1 MVDNGWESINCIPMY
16 IACWWVPHT
25 SSKPPFECSGWV
37 WRRYLCMGILS
48 CTTNRWFF
56 AIPVYEGIYL
66 IPPSFYRID
75 MKTSLLNYDVY
86 IYIIYI
92 YRYVYLHTLIPSQV
106 VRPVSSWSPSAYFLR
121 TGEAARNSS
130 ESCKHRATLTQG
142 TKRPWYMAS
151 HG

>member
-86 IYIIYI
+86 IYILYIYI
-92 YRYVYLHTLIPSQV
+92 S
-106 VRPVSSWSPSAYFLR
+106 VRVLTYINPFPGGAACFVLKPFCLLSSNWRGSKKFV
-121 TGEAARNSS
+121 GE
-130 ESCKHRATLTQG
+130 LQTQG
-142 TKRPWYMAS
+142 NVDTRYQTS
-151 HG
+151 LVYG